1 MPIDTEIY
9 CPRPPHDSHKN
20 AVVKSAYRISDALS
34 NPSASSSALRFLDV
48 DATSGA
54 VRTKLA
60 LDRKARCRLD
70 VDLWNDVDGTSS
82 RESSALRL
90 SVVVARS
97 SRSHDDVGSADADYE
112 LSVAENSPRG
122 THVGAVSPA
131 DLCLPMSGDADD
143 HVVYRLVGKDAATLR
158 DNSQSARW
166 HFRLSRAVVVRV
178 TLPRGIH
185 HDDGKSR
192 TSDSRTTRCVV
203 DVVPQI
209 KRQRLTRTRRR
220 CPGCSTSQP
229 TAVW

>member
-1 MPIDTEIY
+1 VPIDTEIY

-34 NPSASSSALRFLDV
+34 NPGASSSALRFLDV

-54 VRTKLA
+54 VRTKLT

-131 DLCLPMSGDADD
+131 DLCLPMSDDADD
-143 HVVYRLVGKDAATLR
+143 HVVYRLVVSYSGQYSVCSVFGHAHY
-158 DNSQSARW
+158 SAVLLPL
-166 HFRLSRAVVVRV
+166 LSCSCVCRALDIDDVR
-178 TLPRGIH
+178 
-185 HDDGKSR
+185 
-192 TSDSRTTRCVV
+192 
-203 DVVPQI
+203 
-209 KRQRLTRTRRR
+209 
-220 CPGCSTSQP
+220 STILQP
-229 TAVW
+229 